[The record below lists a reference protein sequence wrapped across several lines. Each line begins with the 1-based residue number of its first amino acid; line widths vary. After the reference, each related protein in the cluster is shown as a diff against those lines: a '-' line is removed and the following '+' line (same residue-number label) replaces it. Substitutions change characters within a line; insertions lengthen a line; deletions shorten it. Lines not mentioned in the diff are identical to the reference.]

1 MEIITTHTNADF
13 DSLAGM
19 TAAQKLYPD
28 ARIVFSGSQERPL
41 RDFFLRSSAAR
52 AVSSAR
58 LKDIDFSAVTRL
70 VLVDTKS
77 RNRIGRFADLL
88 SRPDLSIHIYDHHP
102 FLDDDIRG
110 DVERVEPVGATAT
123 LMAEILAEKGIG
135 LTPYEA
141 TILMLGIYEETGS
154 LTFASTTPRDL
165 ESAARLLR
173 QGADLNVVS
182 DFIIHELDAEQV
194 DLLNDFLHSARTIA
208 VGGVPILVAT
218 AERAHYVGDMA
229 LVVHKLRDTVGAGV
243 VIAIAQMEDRVHVVI
258 RSRLSEID
266 AGTLA
271 AVVGGGGH
279 STAASATVRDAALSG
294 VEARL
299 LDRLRATA
307 RPLILAH
314 QIMTAPV
321 KTIEAHRTLA
331 EANDLMT
338 RYGVNVFPVVEPA
351 GNGGRLIGLISRET
365 VQKSIFHALG
375 NEPVETF
382 MRTDFRTAS
391 PDTPLSEI
399 EESMIEHN
407 QRFMPV
413 LGNGQ
418 VIGAITRTDLL
429 RAMHDFFLRATTP
442 EGLPMEEG
450 FPSRAIRRNV
460 ASLMAER
467 LPGPLFLFLR
477 SIAALADR
485 METRVYLV
493 GGIVRDLFLGIEN
506 LDADLVVE
514 GDGIA
519 FAEAIVREVP
529 GRVRPHK
536 PFGTA
541 VVVLDSGL
549 KIDVASARTEVYETL
564 AALPT
569 VELSSIK
576 KDLYRRDFTIN
587 TLAIRLSEGEFG
599 QLLDFFGGRRDL
611 KERTIRVLHDLSFV
625 EDPTRVFRA
634 IRFEQRFDFKIS
646 RHTKRLVETAVAM
659 DMFHRL
665 SGPRLYGELWLIF
678 EEADPAK
685 TVQRL
690 KDLDLLRFIHPRL
703 DVSGEKIPHLARV
716 KEALAWYALL
726 FQEPPVR
733 APMVY
738 MTALLDHLE
747 EADVL
752 EVAARLSISP
762 TDAGILLLPRRTAP
776 SVLRTLSRRPP
787 PAPSVVYEALSPVP
801 IEGLLYLL
809 ASARPKSAQ
818 KTISEFITHGR
829 FVRPPISGDDL
840 TAMGLAPGPIY
851 RQIMAELRAATID
864 GKLKGREEA
873 IAWVKEKYGES
884 GNR

>member
-1 MEIITTHTNADF
+1 MEIITSHTNADF

-19 TAAQKLYPD
+19 AAAQKLYPG

-52 AVSSAR
+52 AVSHAR

-123 LMAEILAEKGIG
+123 IMSEALAEKGID
-135 LTPYEA
+135 LTPDEA

-165 ESAARLLR
+165 EAAARLLR
-173 QGADLNVVS
+173 QGADLNVVA

-194 DLLNDFLHSARTIA
+194 DLLNDLLHSARTIA
-208 VGGVPILVAT
+208 VGGVPVLVAT
-218 AERAHYVGDMA
+218 AERARYVDDLA

-243 VIAIAQMEDRVHVVI
+243 VIAVAQMEDRVHVVI
-258 RSRLSEID
+258 RSRLPEVD
-266 AGTLA
+266 AGILA

-279 STAASATVRDAALSG
+279 RTAASATVRNATLSD

-299 LDRLRATA
+299 LGQLRATA
-307 RPLILAH
+307 RPLIRAH

-338 RYGVNVFPVVEPA
+338 RYGVNVFPVVEPE
-351 GNGGRLIGLISRET
+351 GDGGRLAGLISRET
-365 VQKSIFHALG
+365 VQKSLFHGLG
-375 NEPVETF
+375 NEPVATF
-382 MRTDFRTAS
+382 MRTDVQTAS

-413 LGNGQ
+413 LKDGLML
-418 VIGAITRTDLL
+418 GAITRTDLL
-429 RAMHDFFLRATTP
+429 RAMHDFFVRATTP
-442 EGLPMEEG
+442 EGLPVEEG
-450 FPSRAIRRNV
+450 FPSRTIRRNV

-467 LPGPLFLFLR
+467 LPGPLLHFLR
-477 SIAALADR
+477 STAGLADR
-485 METRVYLV
+485 MGTRVYLV

-549 KIDVASARTEVYETL
+549 KIDVASARTEVYETP

-599 QLLDFFGGRRDL
+599 QLLDFFGGRRDI
-611 KERTIRVLHDLSFV
+611 KERMIRVLHDLSFV

-646 RHTKRLVETAVAM
+646 RHTKRLIETAVAM
-659 DMFHRL
+659 DLFHRL

-685 TVQRL
+685 TVERL
-690 KDLDLLRFIHPRL
+690 GDLDLLRFIHPRL
-703 DVSGEKIPHLARV
+703 EVSAEKLRLLVRV

-726 FQEPPVR
+726 FLEPPVR

-738 MTALLDHLE
+738 MTALLDQLE
-747 EADVL
+747 PADVL
-752 EVAARLSISP
+752 EVTARLSISP
-762 TDAGILLLPRRTAP
+762 ADVEILLLPRRTAP

-787 PAPSVVYEALSPVP
+787 PPPSAVYEALSPVP
-801 IEGLLYLL
+801 VEGLLYLL
-809 ASARPKSAQ
+809 AGARPKNVQ

-829 FVRPPISGDDL
+829 FVRPLISGDDL
-840 TAMGLAPGPIY
+840 VALGLSPGPIFKK
-851 RQIMAELRAATID
+851 IMAELRAAALD
-864 GKLKGREEA
+864 GQLKGRDEA
-873 IAWVKEKYGES
+873 IAWVKSRYGES
-884 GNR
+884 VNG

>member
-1 MEIITTHTNADF
+1 MV
-13 DSLAGM
+13 G
-19 TAAQKLYPD
+19 AQKLYPD

-41 RDFFLRSSAAR
+41 RDFFLRSPAAR
-52 AVSSAR
+52 AVLPAR

-77 RNRIGRFADLL
+77 RNRIGRFAEMLD
-88 SRPDLSIHIYDHHP
+88 RPDLLVHIYDHHP
-102 FLDDDIRG
+102 YLEDDIRG
-110 DVERVEPVGATAT
+110 EVERVEPVGATAT
-123 LMAEILAEKGIG
+123 LMAEILAERGIG
-135 LTPYEA
+135 LTPDEA

-165 ESAARLLR
+165 EAAARLLR
-173 QGADLNVVS
+173 QGADLNVVA

-258 RSRLSEID
+258 RSRMPEVD

-307 RPLILAH
+307 RPLIRAH

-382 MRTDFRTAS
+382 MRTDVRTAS

-442 EGLPMEEG
+442 EGLPLEEG

-485 METRVYLV
+485 MGTRVYLV

-690 KDLDLLRFIHPRL
+690 RDLDLLRFIHPRL
-703 DVSGEKIPHLARV
+703 DVSAEKIPHLARV

-738 MTALLDHLE
+738 MTALLDQLE

-762 TDAGILLLPRRTAP
+762 TDGGILLLPRRTAP

-851 RQIMAELRAATID
+851 RQIMAELRAAALD
-864 GKLKGREEA
+864 GQLKGRDEA
-873 IAWVKEKYGES
+873 IAWVKEKYGQ
-884 GNR
+884 